1 MNGIAGSVL
10 PCDKGAGSLNPATV
24 RNWPRATAA
33 QISGAIR
40 RTRLQVRGLAS
51 LPAAALG
58 WHTDRWPG
66 RPKGAWGGAYGTCP
80 LHPEAAPVYMTL

>member
-58 WHTDRWPG
+58 WHTDRWQEG
-66 RPKGAWGGAYGTCP
+66 PKGPGGAPT
-80 LHPEAAPVYMTL
+80 APAPSTQKRLQFT